1 MDQISDHMGGAITTG
16 AALQTAVVSLFPP
29 LIETALSVG
38 ITGRAM
44 RDGRLA
50 CRTCN
55 PRDYADDARQTVDD
69 RPFGGG
75 PGMVMTI
82 EPLRRALRDAKAA
95 LPANAPAIYLTPQ
108 GERFNQRIAE
118 ELAGL
123 TGFVLVAA
131 RYEGVDERFVEADVQ
146 RELSI
151 GDYVLSGGE
160 LAALVVLDAVAR
172 LLPGALGNPESATA
186 ESHVDG
192 LLDWP
197 HYTRPTRPET
207 ESEQRVPEV
216 LLSGDHGAIAL
227 WRRQQALV
235 RTWQR
240 RPELLLDRNLT
251 AADRALLAERIGEH
265 T

>member
-1 MDQISDHMGGAITTG
+1 MASTV
-16 AALQTAVVSLFPP
+16 LQTAVVSLFPQ
-29 LIETALSVG
+29 LIETALSIG
-38 ITGRAM
+38 IVGRAV

-50 CRTCN
+50 CRAYN

-82 EPLRRALRDAKAA
+82 GPLRRALHDAKAA
-95 LPANAPAIYLTPQ
+95 LPADVPAIYLTPQ
-108 GERFNQRIAE
+108 GERFDQRVAE
-118 ELAGL
+118 ELAGMSA
-123 TGFVLVAA
+123 FVLVAA

-160 LAALVVLDAVAR
+160 LAALVVLDAIAR
-172 LLPGALGNPESATA
+172 LLPGALGNPESAAA

-197 HYTRPTRPET
+197 HYTRPET
-207 ESEQRVPEV
+207 ESDQRVPEV
-216 LLSGDHGAIAL
+216 LLSGDHGAVAM
-227 WRRQQALV
+227 WRRQQALA
-235 RTWQR
+235 RTWRR